1 MWFVKLLS
9 VLLFCVLL
17 VGVVLLPGLFWC
29 CGFWIW
35 LVRYFVWCL
44 DLATMLL
51 RWVGLCVFM
60 WFVLL
65 FCVSSFAD
73 CCLLVVG

>member
-1 MWFVKLLS
+1 M
-9 VLLFCVLL
+9 LLFCVLL

-51 RWVGLCVFM
+51 SCVGLCVYVVLCFC
-60 WFVLL
+60 FVYLAL
-65 FCVSSFAD
+65 RI
-73 CCLLVVG
+73 VVCS